1 MRPLRIVSLQSHVVD
16 GTVGNAA
23 AVFPMQRLGA
33 EVLPVHTVQFSNH
46 PAAGPVGGDLLPAD
60 HLARVLAGLT
70 ARGLPG
76 QLDAV
81 LSGYLG
87 VAETADVLAGWLGT
101 CRAVQPGMPYACD
114 PVIGDSGKGVYVRPD
129 LAAMI
134 RDRLIPLATIAF
146 PNLFELQWLTGL
158 AAESEAGLAAAIAAL
173 HRMGPRAVVVTSVEG
188 LDGAET
194 TGLAVSA
201 GGAVAHIRQPRI
213 DRAFSG
219 AGDCFAGMCL
229 VHFLRDGD
237 VLAAAHRAGAAIH
250 ALLALTMAERRD
262 DLALVAGQHLIDA

>member
-23 AVFPMQRLGA
+23 AVFPMQRMGA

-46 PAAGPVGGDLLPAD
+46 PAAGPVGGDILPAE

-70 ARGLPG
+70 ARGLPAR
-76 QLDAV
+76 LDAV

-87 VAETADVLAGWLGT
+87 AAETADVLAGWIGD
-101 CRAVQPGMPYACD
+101 CRAVQPSMPYACD

-129 LAAMI
+129 LAATI
-134 RDRLIPLATIAF
+134 RDRLIPLASIAF

-158 AAESEAGLAAAIAAL
+158 AVESEVGLAAAIAAL

-188 LDGAET
+188 LDGAGT
-194 TGLAVSA
+194 TGLAIST
-201 GGAVAHIRQPRI
+201 GGAVTRIHQPKL
-213 DRAFSG
+213 DRSFSG

-229 VHFLRDGD
+229 VHILRSGD
-237 VLAAAHRAGAAIH
+237 VVAAARLAGAAIH
-250 ALLALTMAERRD
+250 ALLALTMAEGRD
-262 DLALVAGQHLIDA
+262 KLALVTGQHLIGA